1 MKKLAP
7 HRIKRIGIVAGISV
21 LILVGALVGLSYW
34 VGYKLAHPQH
44 LPLSSNPAWWG
55 MSFRNVTFTDPG
67 DSLRLTGWWVPHPGS
82 PLTVIISHGYRNNR
96 VGHSVPQLAVARAL
110 HQMGANVLLFDFRGS
125 GDSEGHLTSVGIFE
139 QKDLIA
145 ADHAVLTRWAPHSK
159 IVLLGYSMGAST
171 ALMAA
176 AEDSQVAGVIAD
188 SPFADL
194 AQYLNTHLSVW
205 THLPHYPFTP
215 LVLWL
220 MPKITGVSLN
230 GASPI
235 KLAHQLGK
243 RPVLLIAGSKD
254 TIIPAQNSV
263 ALYRQLLVTDPR
275 VTLWMVPW
283 SQHIQ
288 AYKVQPIAY
297 VNHLYRFLLRWD
309 PHLKKPG
316 ADSIGFYP

>member
-1 MKKLAP
+1 MSMV
-7 HRIKRIGIVAGISV
+7 IV
-21 LILVGALVGLSYW
+21 VGALIGLSYW
-34 VGYKLAHPQH
+34 VGYKLSHPQH

-55 MSFRNVTFTDPG
+55 LHFRNVTFTTPG
-67 DSLRLTGWWVPHPGS
+67 DSLRLNGWWIPHPGS

-110 HQMGANVLLFDFRGS
+110 HQMGVNILMFDFRGS
-125 GDSEGHLTSVGIFE
+125 GDSEGRLTSVGIFE
-139 QKDLIA
+139 QQDLVA
-145 ADHAVLTRWAPHSK
+145 ATHAVLTRWAPKSQ

-176 AEDSQVAGVIAD
+176 AEDSHVAGVIAD

-194 AQYLNTHLSVW
+194 TQYLSTHLSVW

-215 LVLWL
+215 MVLWM
-220 MPKITGVSLN
+220 MPKITGVSLH

-235 KLAHQLGK
+235 KLANKLGK

-254 TIIPAQNSV
+254 TIIPTQNSV
-263 ALYRQLLVTDPR
+263 ALYRTLRITDPK

-288 AYKVQPIAY
+288 AYKVQPILY
-297 VNHLYRFLLRWD
+297 VNHLYQFLSRWD
-309 PHLKKPG
+309 PHLQPPG
-316 ADSIGFYP
+316 AKRVGFYP